1 MRKTLLRVDTETGVC
16 LQYFQASKLAP
27 LGAVASGPTLMSL
40 EIVHFLERETEAQEE
55 VIGLRCCHQ
64 EVEL

>member
-1 MRKTLLRVDTETGVC
+1 MDGLCALTLGMKANIIHCNMRILR
-16 LQYFQASKLAP
+16 P
-27 LGAVASGPTLMSL
+27 LYYVKAAKRNL

-64 EVEL
+64 EAEL